1 MASHILITGATG
13 FIGRHLTRDLVSAG
27 HRVRVLAR
35 DARKAQTLFGDGVEI
50 SLGDLRDPASLQPA
64 CAGIETLYHVGGV
77 YRFGL
82 RHQREMQQANVQGTE
97 NLLAAASKAQVEK
110 IVHVSSASV
119 LGRPSTSSD
128 PWPVLNETDFP
139 SDPPRF
145 SPYKYSKWE
154 AERRVLA
161 WVKRGLPVVI
171 AYPSCPI
178 GSGDETPTP
187 TGQMIRDFVGG
198 QFPCYTR
205 TGLSFVNVSDV
216 SVGLQQVARAGR
228 VGERYLLTNQNMWL
242 KEFLDCLA
250 DLTGQPAPR
259 VCLPHWSIL
268 AISGFGEIFDLLTSR
283 SPSARVCIETALQ
296 ARNAQFFDQT
306 KSRSELGWAPTP
318 IQIGLQ
324 QALDWFQRGSVSEP
338 ACETLPVTKSHVR

>member
-1 MASHILITGATG
+1 MAAQILITGATG
-13 FIGRHLTRDLVSAG
+13 FIGRQLTRDLVAAG
-27 HRVRVLAR
+27 HGVRVLAR
-35 DARKAQTLFGDGVEI
+35 SPEKARTLFGDAVEV
-50 SLGDLRDPASLQPA
+50 SLGDLRDPASLKSA

-82 RHQREMQQANVQGTE
+82 RHRHEMQQANIQGTE
-97 NLLAAASKAQVEK
+97 NLLAEASHAGIGK

-119 LGRPSTSSD
+119 LGRPQSPSD

-139 SDPPRF
+139 SAPPRF

-154 AERRVLA
+154 AENRALA

-171 AYPSCPI
+171 ANPSCPI

-187 TGQMIRDFVGG
+187 TGQMIRDFMRG

-216 SVGLQQVARAGR
+216 STGLQQVARSGR

-250 DLTGQPAPR
+250 NLTGLPAPR
-259 VCLPHWSIL
+259 VCLPHWSIQ
-268 AISGFGEIFDLLTSR
+268 AISGFGEIFDLLNPR
-283 SPSARVCIETALQ
+283 STSARVCIETALQ
-296 ARNAQFFDQT
+296 ARNAQFFDHT
-306 KSRSELGWAPTP
+306 KARDEIGWAPTS
-318 IQIGLQ
+318 IQMGLQ
-324 QALDWFQRGSVSEP
+324 QALDWFQRGAIPEA
-338 ACETLPVTKSHVR
+338 ACDPLPVTKSHVR